1 MRSIKRM
8 SNHRKS
14 PRLYFD
20 LPVSYEVLPAH
31 QVALPPELARVFQ
44 RVVPSEEGL
53 GRKIEGRLRDLS
65 STGAFIAGPPP
76 PLLTRVGLVFGIPGL
91 ARVEAIGWILWRRT
105 EDVEI
110 NGKNLPAG
118 FGVLFE
124 YLAPEARLHVDR
136 LVIMQQN
143 AADIE
148 QLWSVLF
155 E

>member
-1 MRSIKRM
+1 MATM
-8 SNHRKS
+8 SNRRKS

-31 QVALPPELARVFQ
+31 LIQLPPELARVFQ
-44 RVVPSEEGL
+44 RVTPSEEGL
-53 GRKIEGRLRDLS
+53 GRRVEGRLRDLS
-65 STGAFIAGPPP
+65 STGAFVAGAPP
-76 PLLTRVGLVFGIPGL
+76 PLLTRVGLIFGIPGFS
-91 ARVEAIGWILWRRT
+91 RVEAIGWILWRRT
-105 EDVEI
+105 EDVTLD
-110 NGKNLPAG
+110 GKVLPAG

-143 AADIE
+143 AQDID
-148 QLWSVLF
+148 QLWPVLL